1 MNNAD
6 FFFNRELSWLEFNY
20 RVLEEGL
27 DKSNPLLER
36 LKFLSIFS
44 NNLDEFFMVRISGL
58 ISQVKSDFQIKDM
71 SGQTPGD
78 ILSKINLRVHELVK
92 KQYECFN
99 NDIIPEM
106 RNEGFNFYTA
116 KTIPEMYLESL
127 KNLFLKK
134 HFLILTPMAVDQS
147 HPFPFLSG
155 KSLNIL
161 VKIEDPKKKE
171 IKYAIIPYPTDD
183 RFILIS
189 DDGNLKNYIFV
200 GELIKLFVSYFF
212 RGYNVLDSA
221 IFRITRDAELSIDE
235 EGAED
240 LLLEIEGQLKKREKG
255 RPIRLECQSDTSE
268 DIKSFLKENI
278 NFYEGFFFD
287 IEGPIDLSSFMQIAT
302 VRGYQHLK
310 DVSLPPILPFEFQN
324 EKESIFSIIAKKD
337 WLLSHPYESFDPVT
351 RFIEEASVDPKV
363 LAIKMTLYRTSGD
376 SPIIA
381 ALKKAAE
388 NKKQVTV
395 VVELKARFDEAQ
407 NINWAK
413 QLEQV
418 GCHVVYG
425 IVGLKIHCKIA
436 LVVRDEDDGIKR
448 YIHLSTGNYNDKT
461 ARIYT
466 DLGLFTSKKSYGR
479 DASAIFNLLTGY
491 SEPPRW
497 KKMVCAPLDMR
508 NFFIDK
514 ITIEKNNALSG
525 GKGKIIAKM
534 NSLVDGKII
543 KELYEA
549 SKAGVEIQLVVR
561 GMCCLKPSVKNLSEN
576 IKVISIVDRFLEHS
590 RIFYFYNSGD
600 ENLYFSS
607 ADWME
612 RNFDRRI
619 ETLFPIEDEDIKRE
633 VMNLMKITLS
643 DNTKARILTP
653 DGSYKRIKP
662 DASEKK
668 IRSQVEIYNM
678 TLEREKAKQREK
690 EVIKKFIPKKNPDI
704 T

>member
-1 MNNAD
+1 MKNAD

-183 RFILIS
+183 RFILIP
-189 DDGNLKNYIFV
+189 DGGNSKNYIFV

>member
-1 MNNAD
+1 
-6 FFFNRELSWLEFNY
+6 
-20 RVLEEGL
+20 
-27 DKSNPLLER
+27 
-36 LKFLSIFS
+36 
-44 NNLDEFFMVRISGL
+44 
-58 ISQVKSDFQIKDM
+58 
-71 SGQTPGD
+71 
-78 ILSKINLRVHELVK
+78 
-92 KQYECFN
+92 
-99 NDIIPEM
+99 
-106 RNEGFNFYTA
+106 
-116 KTIPEMYLESL
+116 
-127 KNLFLKK
+127 
-134 HFLILTPMAVDQS
+134 
-147 HPFPFLSG
+147 
-155 KSLNIL
+155 
-161 VKIEDPKKKE
+161 
-171 IKYAIIPYPTDD
+171 
-183 RFILIS
+183 
-189 DDGNLKNYIFV
+189 
-200 GELIKLFVSYFF
+200 
-212 RGYNVLDSA
+212 
-221 IFRITRDAELSIDE
+221 
-235 EGAED
+235 
-240 LLLEIEGQLKKREKG
+240 
-255 RPIRLECQSDTSE
+255 
-268 DIKSFLKENI
+268 
-278 NFYEGFFFD
+278 
-287 IEGPIDLSSFMQIAT
+287 
-302 VRGYQHLK
+302 
-310 DVSLPPILPFEFQN
+310 
-324 EKESIFSIIAKKD
+324 
-337 WLLSHPYESFDPVT
+337 
-351 RFIEEASVDPKV
+351 
-363 LAIKMTLYRTSGD
+363 
-376 SPIIA
+376 
-381 ALKKAAE
+381 
-388 NKKQVTV
+388 
-395 VVELKARFDEAQ
+395 
-407 NINWAK
+407 
-413 QLEQV
+413 
-418 GCHVVYG
+418 
-425 IVGLKIHCKIA
+425 
-436 LVVRDEDDGIKR
+436 IKR

>member
-1 MNNAD
+1 MKNAD

>member
-1 MNNAD
+1 
-6 FFFNRELSWLEFNY
+6 
-20 RVLEEGL
+20 
-27 DKSNPLLER
+27 
-36 LKFLSIFS
+36 
-44 NNLDEFFMVRISGL
+44 
-58 ISQVKSDFQIKDM
+58 M

-183 RFILIS
+183 RFILIP
-189 DDGNLKNYIFV
+189 DGGNSKNYIFV